1 MDPITFEV
9 LRHRLWAINDEQ
21 AMTAAR
27 MSGSAIVYEAYDFNT
42 ALVTPKG
49 EGLFVGVYLARHATT
64 IDLVVRSV
72 QAAYE
77 GNIFD
82 GDMFI
87 TNDPWAGTVH
97 QSDFCLVAPIFHDG
111 EIVLWTGIT
120 MHEQDVGGSVP
131 GSLCSGA
138 RDAFGESPLITP
150 LKIVSRKELQPD
162 IERLYLRNSRTP
174 VINALNLRARIGCQ
188 WATRSRVLSVVEK
201 YGKATFLE
209 VQGRII
215 EHVADI
221 IGQRLKALP
230 DGTWRQVGY
239 LDHDT
244 HEAKLY
250 PIRLAM
256 TKSGGK
262 LRFDFRGTAAQAPG
276 PVNCTQSGLW
286 GGVMSALLPMM
297 CFDVPW
303 CVAGL
308 KRVIDIISDEGTIN
322 NASFPAA
329 VSFGTVAACWET
341 TDVVSQTLAKM
352 YMCSDAYKKEVMA
365 TWSPSSNGLVISGTD
380 RHSRPMTA
388 LWLGPLAG
396 GGGAR
401 VSKDGIDGG
410 GWLPQGLGSQ
420 PNVESGEDL
429 YPILEGFRR
438 YNPSSAGP
446 GKLRGGLGTEYLLL
460 PHRTKTVLT
469 TVRYCHGVSQS
480 EARGL
485 AGGLPGA
492 VQVQLLHRKSD
503 AFKRFAIGRPA
514 KHANDLAST
523 KTTLLPAKG
532 ITELEADDAIFVVA
546 TGGGGYG
553 DPLSREP
560 ELVARDVAA
569 GLCTLSIAH
578 DAYGVELTGD
588 PPTLRLEETESL
600 RRDLRRRRVE
610 QSQPVWE
617 LFDQEGQPQT
627 QAIDGEVLFPAG
639 EHVEVVRTRDSGVRL
654 RCCTCATDFGPA
666 NRDPKYWAR
675 YLETPLRDN
684 SELNRYAAEEI
695 VVRKFLCR
703 SCGTI
708 FAVDVQI
715 GSEPILFD
723 FELAE
728 SNFLST
734 DNLEAMSKQKGEF
747 HDLPKS
753 QMA

>member
-77 GNIFD
+77 DNISD
-82 GDMFI
+82 GDMFL
-87 TNDPWAGTVH
+87 TNDPWAGVVH
-97 QSDFCLVAPIFHDG
+97 QSDFCLVAPIFHEG

-120 MHEQDVGGSVP
+120 MHELDVGGSVP

-138 RDAFGESPLITP
+138 RDAYGEPPLITP
-150 LKIVSRKELQPD
+150 LKIVVKGELQAD

-188 WATRSRVLSVVEK
+188 MTTRARILSLVEK
-201 YGKATFLE
+201 YGSNTFLD
-209 VQGRII
+209 VQDRII
-215 EHVADI
+215 EHVANI
-221 IGQRLKALP
+221 IGQRVKALP

-244 HEAKLY
+244 HENKLY
-250 PIRLAM
+250 PVRLAM
-256 TKSGGK
+256 TKTGGK
-262 LRFDFRGTAAQAPG
+262 LTFDFRGTAAQAPG
-276 PVNCTQSGLW
+276 PINCTESGLW

-308 KRVIDIISDEGTIN
+308 KRVIEIISDQGTVN

-341 TDVVSQTLAKM
+341 TDVASQALAKM
-352 YMCSDAYKKEVMA
+352 YMCSESYRKEVMA
-365 TWSPSSNGLVISGTD
+365 TWSPSSNGLVLSGDD

-401 VSKDGIDGG
+401 VFKDGIDGG

-420 PNVESGEDL
+420 PNVETGEEL
-429 YPILEGFRR
+429 YPVLEAFRR
-438 YNPSSAGP
+438 YAPDSAGP
-446 GKLRGGLGTEYLLL
+446 GKRRGGVGTEYLLL
-460 PHRTKTVLT
+460 PHKTKTPLT
-469 TVRYCHGVSQS
+469 TVRYCHGVSQT

-492 VQVQLLHRKSD
+492 IQVQLLHRGAD
-503 AFKRFAIGRPA
+503 AFKRFAAGRPVE
-514 KHANDLAST
+514 HASDLVS
-523 KTTLLPAKG
+523 KDVTLIPAKG
-532 ITELEADDAIFVVA
+532 ITVLGPDDAIFVVA

-553 DPLSREP
+553 DPLTRDP
-560 ELVARDVAA
+560 EAVARDVAA
-569 GLCTLSIAH
+569 GLCTPTMAR
-578 DAYGVELTGD
+578 DTYGVELAGD
-588 PPTLRLEETESL
+588 PPAVQAKETKARRDRL
-600 RRDLRRRRVE
+600 RRARLDASR
-610 QSQPVWE
+610 PVWTLHNGNE
-617 LFDQEGQPQT
+617 PPAPEVVEGK
-627 QAIDGEVLFPAG
+627 VLFPAG
-639 EHVEVVRTRDSGVRL
+639 EHVEVVRASDGSAHL
-654 RCCTCATDFGPA
+654 RCCSCHADFGPA
-666 NRDPKYWAR
+666 HRDPKHWAR
-675 YLETPLRDN
+675 FTEAPLADR
-684 SELNRYAAEEI
+684 SELNQYAADNVI
-695 VVRKFLCR
+695 VRQFLCR
-703 SCGTI
+703 GCGTL
-708 FAVDVQI
+708 FAVDVQES
-715 GSEPILFD
+715 SEPLLFD
-723 FELAE
+723 FELAP
-728 SNFLST
+728 SNFS
-734 DNLEAMSKQKGEF
+734 SKENAESRSNRKDEF
-747 HDLPKS
+747 NDP
-753 QMA
+753 AVR

>member
-42 ALVTPKG
+42 ALVTPQG
-49 EGLFVGVYLARHATT
+49 QGLFVGVYLARHATT

-77 GNIFD
+77 GKIFD

-87 TNDPWAGTVH
+87 TNDPWCGTVH
-97 QSDFCLVAPIFHDG
+97 QSDFCLVAPIFHEG

-138 RDAFGESPLITP
+138 RDAYGESPLIPP
-150 LKIVSRKELQPD
+150 LKIVSQKELQPD

-188 WATRSRVLSVVEK
+188 TATRARVLGVVEK
-201 YGKATFLE
+201 YGRKTFLD
-209 VQGRII
+209 VQDHII
-215 EHVADI
+215 EHVANI

-244 HEAKLY
+244 HESKLY

-262 LRFDFRGTAAQAPG
+262 LTFDFHGTAAQAPG
-276 PVNCTQSGLW
+276 PVNCTESGLW

-308 KRVIDIISDEGTIN
+308 KRVIENISDQGTVN

-352 YMCSDAYKKEVMA
+352 YMCSDTYKKEVMA

-380 RHSRPMTA
+380 RHARPLTA

-401 VSKDGIDGG
+401 AFKDGIDGG

-429 YPILEGFRR
+429 YPILEVFRR
-438 YNPSSAGP
+438 YTPSSAGP
-446 GKLRGGLGTEYLLL
+446 GKHRGGLGTEYLLL
-460 PHRTKTVLT
+460 PHKTKTPLT

-485 AGGLPGA
+485 AGGLSGA
-492 VQVQLLHRKSD
+492 IQVQLLHRD
-503 AFKRFAIGRPA
+503 ADVFERYSAGRPVE
-514 KHANDLAST
+514 HASELVSKEMT
-523 KTTLLPAKG
+523 VVPAKG
-532 ITELEADDAIFVVA
+532 ITVLGPKDAIFVVA

-553 DPLSREP
+553 DPLTRDA
-560 ELVARDVAA
+560 ELVAREVAA
-569 GLCTLSIAH
+569 GLCTMAMAR
-578 DAYGVELTGD
+578 DTYGVELAGD
-588 PPTLRLEETESL
+588 SPTVRLAETRA
-600 RRDLRRRRVE
+600 RRDALRKLRID
-610 QSQPVWE
+610 QSQPVWT
-617 LFDQEGQPQT
+617 LFNEDEPPALCEIEG
-627 QAIDGEVLFPAG
+627 DVLFPAG
-639 EHVEVVRTRDSGVRL
+639 EHIGDARL
-654 RCCTCATDFGPA
+654 RCCSCHADFGPA
-666 NRDPKYWAR
+666 HRDPKHWAR
-675 YLETPLRDN
+675 LSEAPLADG
-684 SELNRYAAEEI
+684 SELNQYAAPEI
-695 VVRKFLCR
+695 IVRQFLCR
-703 SCGTI
+703 GCGTV
-708 FAVDVQI
+708 FAVDVQER
-715 GSEPILFD
+715 SESVLFD
-723 FELAE
+723 FELAP
-728 SNFLST
+728 SNFLPAV
-734 DNLEAMSKQKGEF
+734 DADDKSKQKGEF
-747 HDLPKS
+747 YG
-753 QMA
+753 